1 MWESFNYVGC
11 ETIIPKTKKKK
22 KKKKGVSL
30 KIVQRRTINIPV
42 GKKDKG

>member
-1 MWESFNYVGC
+1 MNYVGC

-22 KKKKGVSL
+22 KEKKKGVSL

-42 GKKDKG
+42 GKKGKG

>member
-1 MWESFNYVGC
+1 MWESLNYVGC
-11 ETIIPKTKKKK
+11 ETIIPKTK

-42 GKKDKG
+42 GKKGKG

>member
-1 MWESFNYVGC
+1 MNYVGC
-11 ETIIPKTKKKK
+11 ETIIPKTKK

-42 GKKDKG
+42 GKKGKG